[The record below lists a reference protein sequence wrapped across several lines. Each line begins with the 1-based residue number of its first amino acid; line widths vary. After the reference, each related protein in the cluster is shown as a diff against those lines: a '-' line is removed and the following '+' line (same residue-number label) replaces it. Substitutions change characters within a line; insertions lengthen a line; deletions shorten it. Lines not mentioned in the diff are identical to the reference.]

1 MRVDYERRKYARLLT
16 EEPYRL
22 QSMLADEQARAAHA
36 EQLRKMIER
45 QERIVQA
52 GAEQLRALVG
62 NDWESARTQNPDL
75 KEEFDFQDDF
85 IENTYFS
92 MRA

>member
-1 MRVDYERRKYARLLT
+1 
-16 EEPYRL
+16 
-22 QSMLADEQARAAHA
+22 
-36 EQLRKMIER
+36 MIER